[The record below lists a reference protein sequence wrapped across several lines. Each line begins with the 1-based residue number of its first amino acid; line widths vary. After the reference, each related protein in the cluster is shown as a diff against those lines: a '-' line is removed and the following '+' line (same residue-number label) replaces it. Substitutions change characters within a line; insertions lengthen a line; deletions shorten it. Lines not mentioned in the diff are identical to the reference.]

1 MGRISIGNWGVGY
14 GDMKGRTE
22 RKTETLSKDQTIAQF
37 EKEHQAC
44 VTRAVIDQGRRTRLG
59 KTVISNDF

>member
-1 MGRISIGNWGVGY
+1 MGRISIGDWRVGY

-22 RKTETLSKDQTIAQF
+22 RKSETLSKDQIAQF
-37 EKEHQAC
+37 EKEHRAC

-59 KTVISNDF
+59 RTVISNDF